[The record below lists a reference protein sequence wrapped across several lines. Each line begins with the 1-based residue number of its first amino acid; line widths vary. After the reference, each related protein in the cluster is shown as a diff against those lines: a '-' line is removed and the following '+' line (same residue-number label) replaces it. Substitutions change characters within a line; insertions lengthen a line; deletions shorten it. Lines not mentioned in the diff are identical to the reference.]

1 MSLKLQCWFYKSE
14 IMFCKTKGSWSST
27 WKQRFSDSSRG
38 RFFSFPSTDSV
49 CLGGEREAQT
59 CVDRVR
65 LLGKSTYLEGKQC
78 LTKNTASVFTWLIP
92 RWASLHRCFVPTL
105 DQRLMWR
112 LAEVKCYQNS
122 NPAMLGQ
129 KTRFS
134 PEACQSQGYW
144 EELETHTRAPES
156 NQPSLSGSQGCWN
169 YSYVSKP
176 FGNVFLVGS
185 DTHFLSLAW

>member
-1 MSLKLQCWFYKSE
+1 MSLKLQCWFYKSQ

-92 RWASLHRCFVPTL
+92 RWASLHPPLLC
-105 DQRLMWR
+105 
-112 LAEVKCYQNS
+112 S
-122 NPAMLGQ
+122 NIRSEAHV
-129 KTRFS
+129 
-134 PEACQSQGYW
+134 EACWSQM
-144 EELETHTRAPES
+144 LS
-156 NQPSLSGSQGCWN
+156 KLQPSYAGAENKILARGVPEPRLLRRAGDTYQGSRE
-169 YSYVSKP
+169 
-176 FGNVFLVGS
+176 
-185 DTHFLSLAW
+185 